1 MVESCALSTGRVNSF
16 RLSAVELAPPSRLEL
31 EEESSFSDLKEDES
45 ISKTTV
51 VEFF

>member
-1 MVESCALSTGRVNSF
+1 
-16 RLSAVELAPPSRLEL
+16 LSAVELAPPSRLEL